1 MVSATDPRCPECG
14 GPISATAIYCLHCKA
29 DLGDRID
36 DSADVSDADD
46 VPWTV
51 GGEAG
56 SAGRTAEALLAP
68 DGLVDDS
75 LTAVVAL
82 VGGAVAGVLAS
93 IVLGLATLHWVGV
106 LGAVAVWLGST
117 VYLARR
123 RTVHAAF
130 RGAAY
135 LVALLLV
142 LVPVTAFSPAL
153 EGGDAGGRV
162 VLFVFAAVVLGVP
175 AVVLAL
181 FGYAIG
187 RREDG
192 AAE

>member
-1 MVSATDPRCPECG
+1 MVSVADPRCPECG
-14 GPISATAIYCLHCKA
+14 GPISATATYCLHCKA

-36 DSADVSDADD
+36 DSADANDADD
-46 VPWTV
+46 VPWAAAS
-51 GGEAG
+51 EAG
-56 SAGRTAEALLAP
+56 SAEGTAEALLVP

-75 LTAVVAL
+75 LTVVVAL
-82 VGGAVAGVLAS
+82 VGGAVAGVLAL
-93 IVLGLATLHWVGV
+93 IVLALATLHWVGV

-135 LVALLLV
+135 VGALLLV
-142 LVPVTAFSPAL
+142 MVPMTAFSPAL
-153 EGGDAGGRV
+153 QGGDAGGRV
-162 VLFVFAAVVLGVP
+162 VLFLFAAVVLGVP
-175 AVVLAL
+175 AAVIAL

-187 RREDG
+187 RRGEDQIG
-192 AAE
+192 